1 MVTLF
6 ELAVEP
12 KLPMV
17 DRVIFCEKA
26 EIDRKVIAKAVKTD
40 LFFMNLGYFGCKDSI
55 IDFF

>member
-1 MVTLF
+1 
-6 ELAVEP
+6 
-12 KLPMV
+12 MV